1 MNYVNYAD
9 KKQLAGVK
17 GFNDKEQRDAFKR
30 MVKSCP
36 VLYKYL
42 YEYFNID
49 PNKSYKIIVDPLGEM
64 KVDLGILCTEDNT
77 IVGLVEVDYFKKWVT
92 HRQNYKYCNRLA
104 RKEKYYKE
112 HPYPYVN
119 ITFNVGGTSGIMT
132 TKEVEQRYSLTEG
145 MYQK

>member
-64 KVDLGILCTEDNT
+64 KVDLGIVCTEDNT

-92 HRQNYKYCNRLA
+92 QWPQNYKACFDNTETLW
-104 RKEKYYKE
+104 
-112 HPYPYVN
+112 
-119 ITFNVGGTSGIMT
+119 M
-132 TKEVEQRYSLTEG
+132 SLT
-145 MYQK
+145 